1 MQFIGI
7 VGTHNQHLY
16 TVLMK
21 GDGRLFFNAGRV
33 VCYKFC
39 VFVGVTV
46 MYVAVG
52 VESTIFL
59 INRDL

>member
-1 MQFIGI
+1 M
-7 VGTHNQHLY
+7 
-16 TVLMK
+16 VLMK

-39 VFVGVTV
+39 VFAGVTV

-52 VESTIFL
+52 VVST
-59 INRDL
+59 NTSNKQGSVTHVAPSS